1 MARKS
6 FRISGAALLAAVC
19 LLLTLALAGCGEK
32 ALLKQP
38 IQQLTCVSPAALPT
52 MLPLDGGQVL
62 TGWVDYE
69 KDTTYLAVVDVA
81 ADKVVQYRE
90 LEGSWELQ
98 AQRFTDGGAALFCW
112 EEGGWLLIGSDLAD
126 WGRYANDQY
135 GGVFSHDGSRYYFI
149 QDDVLCRAEVST
161 GQVERV
167 ALEDDMRFLD
177 VAGIAPNSE
186 TLFLHCRLSP
196 YSTESGTAIVDAD
209 TGANAMLQTPWY
221 APYPNGAG
229 TELLWFNNE
238 AMGYDVLYPYD
249 GAYYRAESVVLGGEE
264 SELLPVSGSPYLLV
278 VAQDVTLYRLADGV
292 SACPLPEDSVGGAMR
307 DAVWLP
313 ENVLVG
319 CVYGD
324 EQLHLVA
331 IDPAQLTFTQ
341 VADAAQ
347 IESPLT
353 VDTALM
359 EVYWSELN
367 GAPLPATLQE
377 ARDYADR
384 LEERYGVTIL
394 LSAQGQEACEAVWD
408 ATITTTDQWG
418 LEDEPRAIARM
429 LEALDRTL
437 ALYPEG
443 FFRQMRNSMDEGGVR
458 FIPVGHIENAV
469 NAIGLTYETY
479 GWQNIYIDVNID
491 AFEGTICHEI
501 WHAIEGVLLTRNWDA
516 IDREEWDGCNPEGFR
531 YNEDA
536 QEADPDPSRWTFFG
550 ESEMRNVYF
559 VDNYSRTNA
568 KEDRARLMEYIMANE
583 DVAGALMQSPALRQ
597 KLEIMCRAI
606 RENFDA
612 AGWEQPRWERLL
624 PSA

>member
-209 TGANAMLQTPWY
+209 QGVPEAN
-221 APYPNGAG
+221 
-229 TELLWFNNE
+229 
-238 AMGYDVLYPYD
+238 
-249 GAYYRAESVVLGGEE
+249 
-264 SELLPVSGSPYLLV
+264 
-278 VAQDVTLYRLADGV
+278 
-292 SACPLPEDSVGGAMR
+292 
-307 DAVWLP
+307 
-313 ENVLVG
+313 
-319 CVYGD
+319 
-324 EQLHLVA
+324 
-331 IDPAQLTFTQ
+331 
-341 VADAAQ
+341 
-347 IESPLT
+347 
-353 VDTALM
+353 
-359 EVYWSELN
+359 
-367 GAPLPATLQE
+367 
-377 ARDYADR
+377 
-384 LEERYGVTIL
+384 
-394 LSAQGQEACEAVWD
+394 
-408 ATITTTDQWG
+408 
-418 LEDEPRAIARM
+418 
-429 LEALDRTL
+429 
-437 ALYPEG
+437 
-443 FFRQMRNSMDEGGVR
+443 
-458 FIPVGHIENAV
+458 
-469 NAIGLTYETY
+469 
-479 GWQNIYIDVNID
+479 
-491 AFEGTICHEI
+491 
-501 WHAIEGVLLTRNWDA
+501 
-516 IDREEWDGCNPEGFR
+516 
-531 YNEDA
+531 
-536 QEADPDPSRWTFFG
+536 
-550 ESEMRNVYF
+550 
-559 VDNYSRTNA
+559 
-568 KEDRARLMEYIMANE
+568 
-583 DVAGALMQSPALRQ
+583 
-597 KLEIMCRAI
+597 
-606 RENFDA
+606 
-612 AGWEQPRWERLL
+612 
-624 PSA
+624 